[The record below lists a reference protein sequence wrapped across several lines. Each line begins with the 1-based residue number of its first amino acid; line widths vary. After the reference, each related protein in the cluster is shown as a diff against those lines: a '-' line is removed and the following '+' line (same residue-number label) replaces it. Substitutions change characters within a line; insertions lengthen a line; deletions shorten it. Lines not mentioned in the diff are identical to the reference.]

1 MSRIVAKTVKPVVVE
16 EQQDF
21 RGLGIVK
28 TAIGEPPKFKTS
40 AGKFRRVMARANH
53 EVANL
58 AGHIIEAMRHGNAV
72 NCRAEIMVIDFDLLL
87 GVEFAIPIKIAD

>member
-1 MSRIVAKTVKPVVVE
+1 MTGIVAPATITE
-16 EQQDF
+16 EQDF
-21 RGLGIVK
+21 RGPGIVK

-40 AGKFRRVMARANH
+40 AGKFRRVMARANR

-72 NCRAEIMVIDFDLLL
+72 SRRAEIMVIDLDLLL
-87 GVEFAIPIKIAD
+87 GVELAIPIKIAD